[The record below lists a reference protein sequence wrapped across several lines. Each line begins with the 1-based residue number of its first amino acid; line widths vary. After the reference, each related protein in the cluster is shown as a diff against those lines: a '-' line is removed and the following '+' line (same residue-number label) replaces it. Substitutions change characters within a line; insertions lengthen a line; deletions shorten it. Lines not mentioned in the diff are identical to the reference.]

1 MREYIIDTNVPL
13 VAQGSA
19 VHMSEDCIIN
29 CVDFLEKLFTNKFK
43 LVIDTDYHLIGEYEN
58 RMSSGSRLEYGNR
71 FLKWILTNQANP
83 QKIKTVVINQLDE
96 FNFEEVP
103 QSLIEIGFDNSD
115 RKFIAVA
122 IANNNQAPVAQ
133 AADSKWIGW
142 EEALINEG
150 ISVYF
155 LCKEE
160 LKNIYGNKGKKKH

>member
-1 MREYIIDTNVPL
+1 MREFIIDTNVPL

-19 VHMSEDCIIN
+19 IQMSDDCVIN
-29 CVDFLEKLFTNKFK
+29 CVDFLEDLFTNKIK
-43 LVIDTDYHLIGEYEN
+43 LVIDSDYHLIHEYEN
-58 RMSSGSRLEYGNR
+58 QMRKGTRLDYGNR
-71 FLKWILTNQANP
+71 FLKWIYSNQANTH
-83 QKIKTVVINQLDE
+83 KIKTVEINQLDE
-96 FNFEEVP
+96 YNFEEVP
-103 QSLIEIGFDNSD
+103 PSLIEIGFDNSD

-160 LKNIYGNKGKKKH
+160 LRNIYGNKGKKKH